1 MRRQL
6 VLSVLLAGAIVLV
19 YWPAL
24 GGGFIW
30 DDEMHVT
37 DNLALRHVEGLRWI
51 WLHPGLLPAVQ
62 GYIPTQYYPLLQTSF
77 WLDYHLWGLDPR
89 GYHAISLLLQVAVS
103 LLVWRVLRRLEVPGA
118 LLAAAVFALHPVQV
132 ESVAWITERK
142 NLLSS
147 LFSLAAALAYFR
159 FSPPEREPASGRSR
173 DYVLALLLFLL
184 ALLSKTV
191 TVSLPIALGLVL
203 WWKRG
208 RLARREL
215 PYLLA
220 MLLVGLS
227 VALVTVA
234 IEWTVAGAKGHEFDF
249 NLAERFLIAG
259 RALWFYLGKLAWPA
273 GQAFVYPSWEIDAS
287 APWQYAFPLAVIL
300 AFLAAWR
307 FRRTLGRG
315 PLCALSF
322 FAVTLSPALGFLDF
336 YTMRY
341 TFVAD
346 HFQYLASLGPIAL
359 ASAALSTHL
368 ARLPQRRVGVALAVA
383 LVAVLGGLSFRRAH
397 VFRSNDALWQDTLAK
412 NPRCWMALNN
422 LAADRMAENRLEEA
436 QMLLERAIEIRAD
449 HPNARMNLGSL
460 LLRQGRVEEAIRQ
473 YELAAENERHYSAH
487 YRIGQLRAEQ
497 GRHAEAIEHYLA
509 ALAKDPDRPVVLN
522 ALGAALAL
530 AGREDEA
537 AEAYR
542 RALAGD
548 AGLLDARYNLA
559 MLLVRKGR
567 TGEAR
572 NELSKLRG
580 LASAAGEHALVQTI
594 DANLKGLET
603 PPAPKGRER

>member
-1 MRRQL
+1 MRRRL

-30 DDEMHVT
+30 DDDLHVT
-37 DNLALRHVEGLRWI
+37 GNLALRHVEGLRWI
-51 WLHPGLLPAVQ
+51 WLHPGWLPAVR
-62 GYIPTQYYPLLQTSF
+62 GYIPTQYYPLLHTSF
-77 WLDYHLWGLDPR
+77 WIDYQLWGLDPR
-89 GYHAISLLLQVAVS
+89 GYHAVNVLLQVAVS
-103 LLVWRVLRRLEVPGA
+103 LLVWRVLRRLEIPGA

-142 NLLSS
+142 NLLSA

-173 DYVLALLLFLL
+173 DYILALLLFLL

-191 TVSLPIALGLVL
+191 AVSLPVALGLVL

-234 IEWTVAGAKGHEFDF
+234 IEWSVAGAKGHEFGF
-249 NLAERFLIAG
+249 TPAERLLIAG

-273 GQAFVYPSWEIDAS
+273 GQAFVYPSWEVDAS
-287 APWQYAFPLAVIL
+287 APWQYVFPLGAIL
-300 AFLAAWR
+300 VLLTAWR
-307 FRRTLGRG
+307 FRQALGRG
-315 PLCALSF
+315 PLCAMSF

-359 ASAALSTHL
+359 ASAAATALL
-368 ARLPQRRVGVALAVA
+368 ARLPRRRVGVALAVA

-397 VFRSNDALWQDTLAK
+397 AFRSNDALWQDTLAK
-412 NPRCWMALNN
+412 NPQCWMALNN

-436 QMLLERAIEIRAD
+436 QALLERAIEIRAD

-460 LLRQGRVEEAIRQ
+460 RLRQGRIEEAIEQ
-473 YELAAENERHYSAH
+473 FEIAAKDARHYSAH
-487 YRIGQLRAEQ
+487 YRIGQLRAGQ
-497 GRHAEAIEHYLA
+497 GRHAEAIEHYRA
-509 ALAKDPDRPVVLN
+509 ALAKDPGRPLVLN

-530 AGREDEA
+530 TGREDEA
-537 AEAYR
+537 AETYR
-542 RALAGD
+542 LALAGD
-548 AGLLDARYNLA
+548 EGLLDARYNLA
-559 MLLVRKGR
+559 MLLVRRGR
-567 TGEAR
+567 TAEAR
-572 NELSKLRG
+572 DELAKLRQV
-580 LASAAGEHALVQTI
+580 ASTAGAKALVQTI
-594 DANLKGLET
+594 DADLRRLT
-603 PPAPKGRER
+603 ASPAPIGR